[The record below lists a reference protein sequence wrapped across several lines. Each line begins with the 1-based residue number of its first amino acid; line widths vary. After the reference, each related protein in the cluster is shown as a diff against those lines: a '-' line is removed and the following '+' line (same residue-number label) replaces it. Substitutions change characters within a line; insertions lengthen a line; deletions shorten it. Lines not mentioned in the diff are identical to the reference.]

1 MVDPKMSETAN
12 EFWECKL
19 FGKDGPGMCPTNYV
33 PVLGKFKKVSTVEGE
48 EDTLLVG
55 GKNELLL
62 IR

>member
-1 MVDPKMSETAN
+1 
-12 EFWECKL
+12 
-19 FGKDGPGMCPTNYV
+19 MCPTNYV

-48 EDTLLVG
+48 EDTLFVG